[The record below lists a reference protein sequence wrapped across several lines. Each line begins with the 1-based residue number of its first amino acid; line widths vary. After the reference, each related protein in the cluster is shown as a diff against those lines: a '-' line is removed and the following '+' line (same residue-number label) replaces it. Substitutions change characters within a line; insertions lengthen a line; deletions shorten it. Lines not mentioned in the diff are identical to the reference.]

1 MYAYR
6 RCADDHNLQAMAM
19 LLYDLSVRG
28 FVHRGCPEARWV
40 DGGYASSSLGPVR
53 VVLMSTQL
61 RFPEE
66 TNAKE

>member
-6 RCADDHNLQAMAM
+6 RCVDDHDLQAMAM

-40 DGGYASSSLGPVR
+40 DGGCASSSSGPVR
-53 VVLMSTQL
+53 VVLMSRQL
-61 RFPEE
+61 RFPGEMNAEE
-66 TNAKE
+66 